1 MINYFSGLHPAF
13 GRDVEVIND
22 IIITP
27 YWTEDFCKQL
37 QEVSEFYHNRFEQ
50 DDYTADLHW
59 WKFNGFMFVDYAY
72 HYKRAVIPLLNRVYD
87 GIHFSGITSPYIV
100 RHKYG
105 QSTKLHHDIS
115 KVTLSVKLNND
126 YTGGEIVFPRQNFS
140 NKDIP
145 VGYAA
150 FWPGDVTHPHRVTPV
165 ESGTKFTV
173 VGFTL
178 PTISDNTPNNTIMFN
193 EI

>member
-1 MINYFSGLHPAF
+1 MSCIHRDF
-13 GRDVEVIND
+13 GKTIDVVND

-27 YWTEDFCKQL
+27 YWTEDFCKEL
-37 QEVSEFYHNRFEQ
+37 HSISEFYKNRFEQ

-59 WKFNGFMFVDYAY
+59 WKFNGFLFSDYAF
-72 HYKRAVIPLLNRVYD
+72 HYKRYVTPLLSKIYEGV
-87 GIHFSGITSPYIV
+87 HFSGITSPYIV
-100 RHKYG
+100 RHRVG

-115 KVTLSVKLNND
+115 KITLSVKLNND

-150 FWPGDVTHPHRVTPV
+150 FWPSDVTHPHKVTPV
-165 ESGTKFTV
+165 ESGTKYTV

-178 PTISDNTPNNTIMFN
+178 PTVSTNTVNNTIMFN

>member
-1 MINYFSGLHPAF
+1 MINYFSGIHPEF
-13 GRDVEVIND
+13 GKKYDVVND
-22 IIITP
+22 IVITP
-27 YWTEDFCKQL
+27 FWTEDFCDKML
-37 QEVSEFYHNRFEQ
+37 AMSKFYDDRFVQ

-59 WKFNGFMFVDYAY
+59 WKVSGFLFADYAF
-72 HYKRAVIPLLNRVYD
+72 HYKKSVVPFLMRIYD
-87 GIHFSGITSPYIV
+87 GIHFSGITSPYVV
-100 RHKYG
+100 RHRVG

-126 YTGGEIVFPRQNFS
+126 YQGGEIVFPRQKFS

-145 VGYAA
+145 IGHAL
-150 FWPGDVTHPHRVTPV
+150 FWPGDVTHPHKITPV
-165 ESGTKFTV
+165 VSGTKYTI

-178 PTISDNTPNNTIMFN
+178 PTKSDNTPNNTIMFN

>member
-1 MINYFSGLHPAF
+1 MINYFSGIHPEF
-13 GRDVEVIND
+13 GKKYDVVND
-22 IIITP
+22 IVITP
-27 YWTEDFCKQL
+27 FWKENFCDKML
-37 QEVSEFYHNRFEQ
+37 AMSKFYDDRFVQ

-59 WKFNGFMFVDYAY
+59 WKVSGFLFADYAF
-72 HYKRAVIPLLNRVYD
+72 HYKKSVVPFLMRIYD
-87 GIHFSGITSPYIV
+87 GIHFSGITSPYVV
-100 RHKYG
+100 RHRVG

-126 YTGGEIVFPRQNFS
+126 YQGGEIVFPRQKFS

-145 VGYAA
+145 IGHAL
-150 FWPGDVTHPHRVTPV
+150 FWPGDVTHPHKITPV
-165 ESGTKFTV
+165 VSGTKYTI

-178 PTISDNTPNNTIMFN
+178 PTKSDNTPNNTIMFN